1 MKVKD
6 SMRIEEIDTMM
17 RRVQQKFQHATN
29 GKVILATVG
38 IYAQNQGGKTAAHA
52 HGIAMHIATEE
63 SHVLQAHGFYIDEEW
78 QSMNLHIVVNFET
91 PNREAVHQKVLTNR
105 EKRFPAY

>member
-1 MKVKD
+1 M
-6 SMRIEEIDTMM
+6 T

-52 HGIAMHIATEE
+52 HGITMHIATEE
-63 SHVLQAHGFYIDEEW
+63 SHVL
-78 QSMNLHIVVNFET
+78 
-91 PNREAVHQKVLTNR
+91 
-105 EKRFPAY
+105 